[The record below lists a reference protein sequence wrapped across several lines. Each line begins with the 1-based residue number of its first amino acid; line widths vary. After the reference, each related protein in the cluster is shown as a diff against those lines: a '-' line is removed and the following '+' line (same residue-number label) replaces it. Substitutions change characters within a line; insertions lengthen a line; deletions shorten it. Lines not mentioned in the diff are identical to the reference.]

1 MEYLQA
7 ANIDLDILSPRS
19 QRALVTIRSPL
30 DLSNT
35 EFDINNSEFLDED
48 IFFSDSH
55 VINSSMIS
63 VDEYPSRIRSR
74 KQSHPRKVQQIP
86 SQLD

>member
-7 ANIDLDILSPRS
+7 ANIDLDMLSPRS

-30 DLSNT
+30 DLSYT

-48 IFFSDSH
+48 SH
-55 VINSSMIS
+55 VINSSVIS

-74 KQSHPRKVQQIP
+74 K
-86 SQLD
+86 